1 MPPMRYLLRL
11 IPYLRGSRRL
21 LVTVLTLGVLVQA
34 VALVLPQLVKQIVQ
48 DVLAHHPGHI
58 APWAFLI
65 FFLAALRAGLAVFE
79 TLLGIRLGQ
88 QVLCALRQDIFA
100 HLCRLRIRY
109 FDQTR
114 SGELLSRI
122 TADLEPIDGFFSWGV
137 RMIFRNLL
145 LFIGVLVICLQ
156 MNVHLTLV
164 SIAIV
169 PLITITAFTLGN
181 LIRPAWQAARERVGD
196 FSSALE
202 ETLSGIRVVKMS
214 VQEEREITKLT
225 QASEEVRQ
233 KTWLANRIDAA
244 YFPLTGFW
252 AGIAGLMILAYGG
265 AQVINHQLTL
275 PQYVTFEVYLM
286 LLLTPM
292 RMLGWMVSALQRAAV
307 GARRVF
313 ELMEEA
319 PEEIS
324 LADLPRTPHSAMFSG
339 QVTFDNITF
348 GYREDEPILQN
359 LNFQVEASE
368 IVGILGPTGSGK
380 SALVALLPRLYDP
393 LQGRVLIDGR
403 DIKEYDLT
411 WLRRQIGLV
420 FQDPFLFSATIRENI
435 ALGRPEASQ
444 EEVEQAA
451 QRAALH
457 DFIVTLEKGYDTLVG
472 ERGLNLS
479 GGQQQRLALA
489 RTLLIDPAILIL
501 DNATSSVDAD
511 TDFDIQQALNEVMQG
526 RTTFIISQRAYS
538 VAMAQRIIVL
548 DKGKIVEQ
556 GRPEEL
562 ARIPG
567 GHYRRLLEVQESLG
581 VKNH

>member
-1 MPPMRYLLRL
+1 MRYLLRL

-21 LVTVLTLGVLVQA
+21 LVTVLILGVLVQA
-34 VALVLPQLVKQIVQ
+34 TALALPQFVKQIVQ
-48 DVLAHHPGHI
+48 DVLAHRPGNI

-65 FFLAALRAGLAVFE
+65 FSLAALRAGLAVFE
-79 TLLGIRLGQ
+79 TFLGIRLGQ

-202 ETLSGIRVVKMS
+202 ETLSGIRVVKIS
-214 VQEEREITKLT
+214 VQEEREIAKLT
-225 QASEEVRQ
+225 RASEEVRQ

-265 AQVINHQLTL
+265 VQVINHQITL

-324 LADLPRTPHSAMFSG
+324 LTELPRTPHGAMFSG

-348 GYREDEPILQN
+348 GYREDEPILQAM
-359 LNFQVEASE
+359 NFQVEASE

-380 SALVALLPRLYDP
+380 SALVSLLPRLYDP
-393 LQGRVLIDGR
+393 FQGRVLIDGR

-444 EEVEQAA
+444 EEIEQAA

-457 DFIVTLEKGYDTLVG
+457 DFIVSLEKGYDTLVG

-489 RTLLIDPAILIL
+489 RTLLMDPAILVL

-511 TDFDIQQALNEVMQG
+511 TEFDIQQALDEVMKD

-562 ARIPG
+562 AKIPG

-581 VKNH
+581 VKNQ

>member
-1 MPPMRYLLRL
+1 MRYLTRL
-11 IPYLRGSRRL
+11 IPYIRGSRRL
-21 LVTVLTLGVLVQA
+21 LITVLILAVLGQTA
-34 VALVLPQLVKQIVQ
+34 ALVIPQVILQIVQ
-48 DVLAHHPGHI
+48 DALAHHPGHI
-58 APWAFLI
+58 APWAILI
-65 FFLAALRAGLAVFE
+65 LMLAVIRAALAGFE

-100 HLCRLRIRY
+100 HLCRLRIRF

-122 TADLEPIDGFFSWGV
+122 TADLEPIDGFFSWGA
-137 RMIFRNLL
+137 RMIVRNLL
-145 LFIGVLVICLQ
+145 LFIGVLVICLST
-156 MNVHLTLV
+156 NARLTLF

-214 VQEEREITKLT
+214 VQEERETEKLT
-225 QASEEVRQ
+225 RASEEVRK

-265 AQVINHQLTL
+265 SQVIHHHLTL
-275 PQYVTFEVYLM
+275 PQYVAFEVYLM

-313 ELMEEA
+313 ELMEEV

-324 LADLPRTPHSAMFSG
+324 LEEAPAATLTPTLSG
-339 QVTFDNITF
+339 EVVFENITF
-348 GYREDEPILQN
+348 GYREDEPILHN
-359 LNFQVEASE
+359 VSFRVEAGE
-368 IVGILGPTGSGK
+368 IVGILGATGSGK
-380 SALVALLPRLYDP
+380 SALMALLPRLYDP
-393 LQGRVLIDGR
+393 RQGRVMLDGQ
-403 DIKEYDLT
+403 DMKQYDLT

-420 FQDPFLFSATIRENI
+420 FQEPFLFSATIKENI

-444 EEVEQAA
+444 EDIELAA
-451 QRAALH
+451 KRAALH
-457 DFIVTLEKGYDTLVG
+457 DFIMSLEEGYDTLVG

-511 TDFDIQQALNEVMQG
+511 TEFEIQQALNEVMRG

-538 VAMAQRIIVL
+538 VASAHRIVVL
-548 DKGKIVEQ
+548 EKGNIVEQ
-556 GRPEEL
+556 GAPEEL
-562 ARIPG
+562 ARLPG
-567 GHYRRLLEVQESLG
+567 GHYRKLLEVQESLG
-581 VKNH
+581 VNYQ